1 MTGKP
6 AAILVKL
13 GGSLLTDKTRPE
25 TARPEV
31 LDRLA
36 GEIARAAGRRFPDGL
51 RIVLGHGSGS
61 FGHVAAHRAG
71 LGLGPVAAERL
82 AAGAAGT
89 QERAAELHRRVLAAL
104 AAAGLHPFSIA
115 PSSCAVAD
123 RGEIAAFA
131 AEPVILALQRGLVPV
146 LYGDVVLDRS
156 WGASICSTERA
167 LAALVP
173 ALQAAGLP
181 AARAL
186 WFGETDGLLDAQ
198 GRTIRALP
206 RGRPGGADA
215 AEAFAAVGAA
225 AGTDV
230 TGGMRH
236 RLETVLA
243 LACRGVPSLLAN
255 GLVPGLV
262 EQALAG
268 ESVPGTEVDC

>member
-36 GEIARAAGRRFPDGL
+36 GEIARAAGRLSPDGP

-61 FGHVAAHRAG
+61 FGHVAARAAG
-71 LGLGPVAAERL
+71 LGRGPVPPERL
-82 AAGAAGT
+82 APGASGT

-104 AAAGLHPFSIA
+104 AGAGLHPFSIA
-115 PSSCAVAD
+115 PSSCVVAD

-173 ALQAAGLP
+173 ALEGAGLG

-186 WFGETDGLLDAQ
+186 WFGETDGLLDAR
-198 GRTIRALP
+198 GGTIRAIP
-206 RGRPGGADA
+206 RGSAG

-236 RLETVLA
+236 RLETVFA
-243 LACRGVPSLLAN
+243 LARRGVPSLLAN

-262 EQALAG
+262 ERALAG
-268 ESVPGTEVDC
+268 ESVPGTEVEC